1 MIERTLAIAAI
12 AIGLLAGGCQEAA
25 QPDSRGAGNPEK
37 YDRDRSHGERTAPQS
52 DYATQARPFAGHEF
66 DDRH

>member
-25 QPDSRGAGNPEK
+25 QAPASGAANPEK
-37 YDRDRSHGERTAPQS
+37 YDRDRGLCQ
-52 DYATQARPFAGHEF
+52 G
-66 DDRH
+66 